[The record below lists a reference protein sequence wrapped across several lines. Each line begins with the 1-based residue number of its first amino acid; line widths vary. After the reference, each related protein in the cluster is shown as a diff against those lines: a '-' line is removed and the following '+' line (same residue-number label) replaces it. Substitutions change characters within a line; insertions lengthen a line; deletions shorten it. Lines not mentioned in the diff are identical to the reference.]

1 MISISTPSMILRSLP
16 SVTVSSPINAPV
28 WASCTLTFNAESV
41 AFWIWFIPN
50 ALSTPSSPTNV
61 RLEESPNT
69 APCIT
74 NVPATALSPVPF
86 VSTNFT
92 RLLLTVVA
100 LVFVT
105 SAPIPSWSTN
115 AAVNL
120 LSKSA
125 IVSLPSSVTLAVLPL
140 PAYMLISCVLS
151 RTILPSALVNCAS

>member
-1 MISISTPSMILRSLP
+1 M
-16 SVTVSSPINAPV
+16 
-28 WASCTLTFNAESV
+28 
-41 AFWIWFIPN
+41 IPN